1 MIARR
6 EEVQRREMVR
16 VQISA
21 WKINVIHMDI
31 YSGWSHR
38 YEIVQCEEYSQ

>member
-21 WKINVIHMDI
+21 WKINVIRMDI